1 MNLDFDD
8 DSNYLYNV
16 LSQAIFEKNMEKK
29 LEVIDIIINS
39 LDDKMKESVDS
50 EDFQE
55 FLHELFDDE
64 NFMRQLSFT
73 SMIKENVET
82 SIEYHGQD
90 YLTNNG
96 YNFNLEF
103 EKKLGIIKK
112 RINKF
117 LGLLLKELNK
127 GQELEL

>member
-1 MNLDFDD
+1 MNLELDN

-29 LEVIDIIINS
+29 LEVIDIIISS
-39 LDDKMKESVDS
+39 LDDSMKESVKS
-50 EDFQE
+50 AEFQI

-64 NFMRQLSFT
+64 DFMRQLSFT

-117 LGLLLKELNK
+117 LGKLLKELNK
-127 GQELEL
+127 GEQLEL